1 MKLITGLDQTA
12 RQLIRIQTEDNYDFQ
27 FLLQYS
33 VNRQGWF
40 WSLAYNDFAVNGCR
54 LNLNPNI
61 LHRYSY
67 KLPFGLMCLTD
78 EPQVINPYRL
88 DDFESGRIKLYSLTK
103 DETIAINLATNG

>member
-1 MKLITGLDQTA
+1 MRLITGLDQTA
-12 RQLIRIQTEDNYDFQ
+12 KQLIRIETENNFVFQ

-40 WSLAYNDFAVNGCR
+40 WSLAYNDWAINGCR

-67 KLPFGLMCLTD
+67 KLPFGLMCFTE
-78 EPQVINPYRL
+78 EPKLINPYRI
-88 DDFESGRIKLYSLTK
+88 DDFESGRIKLYSMTK
-103 DETIAINLATNG
+103 DETIALNLALYG